1 MEKQALREFLLMVT
15 RCWEIRSFPRTAFA
29 DRKDIEPLVD
39 AAKLQDLLHC
49 DLLTKLTYKAPRVVL
64 KVDTPILKPKLCPAL
79 TPLILDPK
87 SNALD
92 TLKELKSLMQ
102 EVSDPELRARYTE
115 CTNYYNKVMN
125 YLTQAEQSLKTEFFT
140 DVARAA
146 SNALEM
152 VESCED
158 QFEVPPSQPSSL
170 EQLNNKERFMSYY
183 LLHSWIS
190 AFNCLASF

>member
-1 MEKQALREFLLMVT
+1 MASSSGKTFFILISLMIFLHA
-15 RCWEIRSFPRTAFA
+15 IGSFPRTAFT
-29 DRKDIEPLVD
+29 DRKDIEPL
-39 AAKLQDLLHC
+39 
-49 DLLTKLTYKAPRVVL
+49 
-64 KVDTPILKPKLCPAL
+64 
-79 TPLILDPK
+79 ILDAK

-102 EVSDPELRARYTE
+102 EVSDPELHARYTE
-115 CTNYYNKVMN
+115 CTNYYNQVTN
-125 YLTQAEQSLKTEFFT
+125 YLTQAEQSLKAEFFT

-170 EQLNNKERFMSYY
+170 EQLNNKEKDLCHTIFSIAG
-183 LLHSWIS
+183 SPPSIV
-190 AFNCLASF
+190 